1 MRSQRVRNNWATNTH
16 TCTHTHTHTHT
27 SWRILQ
33 PLCCPRSETAQS
45 QPWLSS
51 NDLASIWKLQIAQIR
66 AALVSSW
73 HGSWPLLNES
83 SRRESKE
90 NLPYPLWPSHTP
102 LLPPYSI
109 FKRESL
115 KYSSHLKGGVANST
129 TWRMEYQRICGYNH
143 SIQLSWMKSMA

>member
-16 TCTHTHTHTHT
+16 TCTHTHTHLMEDPAT
-27 SWRILQ
+27 SLLPQKWN
-33 PLCCPRSETAQS
+33 CAQS